1 MQKLKQTIKQEKQL
15 SPLMLEYFKQFE
27 TSYNKRGGYKTYT
40 VPASTF
46 MDFFQLCD
54 QNWSDIPSY
63 EEICATFTQ
72 EQLEHAMPALKWL
85 ANTNKIQVDNQTS
98 IVLNLKGGIYELLA
112 YFGDKIP
119 VELKAYL
126 DYLAKRM
133 LERNLKPIT
142 IRGMMQTAIYLYIEM
157 RLDVAKTLSQEQ
169 IDAYLKHKGGAAP
182 QLSIFC
188 KFLNENF
195 GTHLICKCP
204 PKKKPVIANKGYDQI
219 DDIDRK
225 ACEKAFIELVMLP
238 KPLNDKQRLAWINY
252 ALKYFHWHDIHLKKL
267 SEINILDCNE
277 NPELMIVKHQDIVFH
292 IPKFEQLLFKNKGD

>member
-40 VPASTF
+40 VSASTF

-119 VELKAYL
+119 VELKTYL

-157 RLDVAKTLSQEQ
+157 RLDGAKTLSQEQ

-238 KPLNDKQRLAWINY
+238 KPLNDKQRLAWIDY
-252 ALKYFHWHDIHLKKL
+252 ALKYFHRHDVHLKKL
-267 SEINILDCNE
+267 SDVAILDCIE
-277 NPELMIVKHQDIVFH
+277 NTELIMVKHRDTLFP
-292 IPKFEQLLFKNKGD
+292 IPKFD

>member
-63 EEICATFTQ
+63 EEICGTFTQ

-157 RLDVAKTLSQEQ
+157 RLDGAKTLSQEQ

-195 GTHLICKCP
+195 GAHLICKCP
-204 PKKKPVIANKGYDQI
+204 PKKKFIGSDNGYDYVN
-219 DDIDRK
+219 DTDRK

-238 KPLNDKQRLAWINY
+238 KPLNDKQRLAWVDY
-252 ALKYFHWHDIHLKKL
+252 ALKYFHRHDIHLKKL